1 MIRKK
6 QRLVAEKRVLYLG
19 VFSLR
24 FLLCSCVIPVVLL
37 ASELSDV
44 CGSYQELTCK
54 EYCKMPANMR
64 GPANHNY
71 FFTSFPNPSITC
83 SFVLD
88 LKLTNQITK
97 QSREFICNCHFFHLV
112 DGFGKCLGYAVWSV
126 VWSQRIPHARDTHAK
141 SHDSS
146 FTYPE
151 HSLSHG
157 IVLGI
162 TAILHILLCWVLVF
176 KSKLGSRGAAV
187 ANSIS
192 YWLNALLI
200 GHYIKFSSSCAK
212 TRPGFSK
219 KLCTKFLLFS
229 KFLVLWLSCSG
240 KVSFEQIGFKSWSF
254 EPVVL
259 LAGLLPNPKLQ
270 TSVLS
275 ICLNT
280 FAMLWMVPF
289 GLSAAV
295 STRVSND
302 LGGGQP

>member
-1 MIRKK
+1 MGVNDPEEATFGCR
-6 QRLVAEKRVLYLG
+6 EKSALSG
-19 VFSLR
+19 SFS
-24 FLLCSCVIPVVLL
+24 
-37 ASELSDV
+37 
-44 CGSYQELTCK
+44 
-54 EYCKMPANMR
+54 
-64 GPANHNY
+64 
-71 FFTSFPNPSITC
+71 
-83 SFVLD
+83 VLD
-88 LKLTNQITK
+88 
-97 QSREFICNCHFFHLV
+97 SFFYSLQVSSLMFVGHIN
-112 DGFGKCLGYAVWSV
+112 GFGKCLGYAVC
-126 VWSQRIPHARDTHAK
+126 HAPGPSDCRRSWK
-141 SHDSS
+141 VCS
-146 FTYPE
+146 FPDPKHFRLRTFSMPCEVLTDPE

-219 KLCTKFLLFS
+219 EALHKIPTFLKISSPLALMLC
-229 KFLVLWLSCSG
+229 
-240 KVSFEQIGFKSWSF
+240 FKSWSF